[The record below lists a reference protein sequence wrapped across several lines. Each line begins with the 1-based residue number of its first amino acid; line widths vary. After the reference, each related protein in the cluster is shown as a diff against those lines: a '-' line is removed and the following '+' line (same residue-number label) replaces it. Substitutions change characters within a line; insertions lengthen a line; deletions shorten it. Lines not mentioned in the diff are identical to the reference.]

1 MTSVLDMLVVMQ
13 TLTSL
18 TWFNKIGLT
27 VVTVGIAYL
36 VAQGEYVGAAI
47 WVVALAYLGFAV
59 RRSVTA
65 RADDRERVAAAQPY
79 DERDAAAIR
88 SAFSVVGQVAF
99 LGQLAIV
106 IWYMGQPID
115 ARILIES
122 AKVLVLAVV
131 LGLANRAALQRA

>member
-1 MTSVLDMLVVMQ
+1 MQ

-18 TWFNKIGLT
+18 TWFNRIGLAILA
-27 VVTVGIAYL
+27 VGIPYL
-36 VAQGEYVGAAI
+36 VVQQEWIGAVAWTI
-47 WVVALAYLGFAV
+47 ALAYLAVSV

-99 LGQLAIV
+99 LGQVAIV
-106 IWYMGQPID
+106 IWFMGQPVD
-115 ARILIES
+115 ERILIES

>member
-1 MTSVLDMLVVMQ
+1 MQ

-18 TWFNKIGLT
+18 TWFNKIGLA
-27 VVTVGIAYL
+27 VLTVGIAYL
-36 VAQGEYVGAAI
+36 VVRGEYVGAAAWGI
-47 WVVALAYLGFAV
+47 ALAYLAVSV

-79 DERDAAAIR
+79 DERDAAAMR

-99 LGQLAIV
+99 LGQVAIV

-115 ARILIES
+115 ERILVES
-122 AKVLVLAVV
+122 AKVVALAVV
-131 LGLANRAALQRA
+131 LGLANRSALQRA

>member
-1 MTSVLDMLVVMQ
+1 MQ

-18 TWFNKIGLT
+18 TWFNKIGL
-27 VVTVGIAYL
+27 VVLTGGIAYL
-36 VAQGEYVGAAI
+36 VVRGEYVGAAI
-47 WVVALAYLGFAV
+47 WAVALAYLAFSV

-99 LGQLAIV
+99 LGQVAIV

-115 ARILIES
+115 ERILIES
-122 AKVLVLAVV
+122 VKVVVLAVV
-131 LGLANRAALQRA
+131 LGLANRSALQRV